1 MRDQSVMALGVG
13 GSSIKSALVEVGPR
27 IVGSVSVD
35 AIQSRATADKILN
48 TLATIIAGHLE
59 KVKVVRGSKRE

>member
-1 MRDQSVMALGVG
+1 MSDQSVMALDVG
-13 GSSIKSALVEVGPR
+13 GSSVKRARVEVGTR
-27 IVGSVSVD
+27 IVGSISVD